1 MIQWWITSGIVGIFL
16 GSICFKDCTGI
27 CHAPLRSRTQRD
39 YPPDG
44 FESTSGYPRR
54 SLFRDHRLWWVT
66 SLSVRLLDWSTAGIY
81 LIVFAEHMSVLYKR
95 NVNKRQSAYYLIGTS
110 LALIGLI
117 TAVCAL
123 HYTYLFFLT
132 GTVLLACHRWSCTDG
147 GRLFGRYV
155 HSWCPSGVFWSDQ
168 DAWTTRGR
176 YICRSNLSGRC
187 IPGLSLFHRQ
197 NEIPNIHRFSITGL
211 PLFRGLGK

>member
-123 HYTYLFFLT
+123 HYTYLFFSYWHCSSSMSSLKLYRWWT
-132 GTVLLACHRWSCTDG
+132 PFRAICPLLMPLR
-147 GRLFGRYV
+147 RILV
-155 HSWCPSGVFWSDQ
+155 
-168 DAWTTRGR
+168 
-176 YICRSNLSGRC
+176 RSRRMDHQGQVYM
-187 IPGLSLFHRQ
+187 PQ
-197 NEIPNIHRFSITGL
+197 
-211 PLFRGLGK
+211 